1 MMKYLIY
8 LFIVFGLVFVLS
20 WCGQKEVEDGSKTS
34 EVSSENLES
43 VSFKIDGFTWVSCAF
58 TVSSA
63 VSNLEGVQD
72 IEVEGSGETQLTF
85 DKSKTSLKEI
95 EEVITDLGYEIR
107 K

>member
-1 MMKYLIY
+1 M
-8 LFIVFGLVFVLS
+8 
-20 WCGQKEVEDGSKTS
+20 
-34 EVSSENLES
+34 
-43 VSFKIDGFTWVSCAF
+43 
-58 TVSSA
+58 SSA

-95 EEVITDLGYEIR
+95 EKVITDLGYEIR